1 MELLF
6 ASQNEHKRIEMAS
19 LLLPHSITLPSEI
32 GIEFSYEEI
41 ADSFVGNALGK
52 AEHLYNLTHKPSF
65 ADDSGLIV
73 DALQGAPGI
82 YSARYGSDLFDHEL
96 SAAEKNLFL
105 LRNLEHIPPEQRT
118 ARFVCA
124 IALIFTPYQRYIIQ
138 EAVEGFIAQHP
149 SGEGG
154 FGYDPI
160 FLVGTGTK
168 AMAQFTDSEKNN
180 ISHRALAAQK
190 IASILQDI
198 EQKEIVY
205 VC

>member
-6 ASQNEHKRIEMAS
+6 ATQNEHKRIEMAS
-19 LLLPHSITLPSEI
+19 LLLPHAIIMPHEI
-32 GIEFSYEEI
+32 KIEFSYEET
-41 ADSFVGNALGK
+41 AATFMGNALGK

-65 ADDSGLIV
+65 ADDSGLVV

-82 YSARYGSDLFDHEL
+82 YSARYGSDFFDHEL
-96 SAAEKNLFL
+96 SAAEKNRYL
-105 LRNLEHIPPEQRT
+105 LKNLEGVPSEQRT

-124 IALIFTPYQRYIIQ
+124 IALILSPYRRYIIQ
-138 EAVEGFIAQHP
+138 EAVEGFIAHRP
-149 SGEGG
+149 YGEGG

-160 FLVGTGTK
+160 FLVGSGTK
-168 AMAQFTDSEKNN
+168 AMAQLTGSEKNK

-198 EQKEIVY
+198 EKKEIFY